1 MIKSME
7 TMQNNFVV
15 GKDTKLMMS
24 KKEIRKE
31 ILRARDGLS
40 EEERKRGA
48 FLITERLLGHQ
59 WYYGSHKILAYAAFG
74 SELSLDMLIEES
86 IKNGKEVYLPRIEGE
101 EMYFYPVKDLNEL
114 VSGYKGIREP
124 ELNASLRYQYNEE
137 EAESTLLIMPGVA
150 FDIYRDRLGYG
161 KGFYDRF
168 LADKP
173 GLQLRSIAVAHKV
186 QLLEE
191 IPHEE
196 TDIRPYQVL
205 TV

>member
-1 MIKSME
+1 
-7 TMQNNFVV
+7 
-15 GKDTKLMMS
+15 MMS

-74 SELSLDMLIEES
+74 SELNLDMLIEES
-86 IKNGKEVYLPRIEGE
+86 IKNGKEVYLPRIEGA
-101 EMYFYPVKDLNEL
+101 EMYFYPVKDLDEL

-124 ELNASLRYQYNEE
+124 ELNASLRYQYDEE

-150 FDIYRDRLGYG
+150 FDIYRNRLGYG

-173 GLQLRSIAVAHKV
+173 VLQLRSIAVAHKV
-186 QLLEE
+186 QMLEE

-196 TDIRPYQVL
+196 RDIRPYQVL

>member
-7 TMQNNFVV
+7 PMQNSFVA

-74 SELSLDMLIEES
+74 SELNLDMLIEES

-101 EMYFYPVKDLNEL
+101 EMYFYLVKDLDDL
-114 VSGYKGIREP
+114 VSGYRGIREP
-124 ELNASLRYQYNEE
+124 ELNASLRYQYDEE

-150 FDIYRDRLGYG
+150 FDIYRNRLGYG

-173 GLQLRSIAVAHKV
+173 VLQLRSIAVAHKV